1 MHVRLYFFTSSCIY
15 HVEHS
20 IPLRLS
26 NFRHTHLFF
35 THETCV
41 QCKHVNTNTKHT
53 VRCSSSNTR
62 VEAATST
69 PKTHSRST
77 QSGVEAATNTPQTH
91 TQTHTQTT
99 RVCRGGRMHAHGA
112 ACVQCIAPARLRVP
126 IACPYD
132 MRIHLRVAECAACP
146 GGGAVSRSVSSGWQN
161 SVWQS
166 SGWQNSGWQNS
177 G

>member
-1 MHVRLYFFTSSCIY
+1 MHLHVRLYFFTSSCIY

-62 VEAATST
+62 VEAATNT
-69 PKTHSRST
+69 QKTHSRST
-77 QSGVEAATNTPQTH
+77 QSGVEAATNVKVLGARH
-91 TQTHTQTT
+91 TAGHGALE
-99 RVCRGGRMHAHGA
+99 VRGGGDVVATRTATQRGMAWARGTCLADVAWRCSCCPAHRTGRQFL
-112 ACVQCIAPARLRVP
+112 CVRA
-126 IACPYD
+126 
-132 MRIHLRVAECAACP
+132 
-146 GGGAVSRSVSSGWQN
+146 G
-161 SVWQS
+161 
-166 SGWQNSGWQNS
+166 
-177 G
+177 